1 MRRYEQRGLS
11 AATTLGGMVAGLL
24 ARGADPLRAAAWGVF
39 LHGEAGNA
47 LARRHG
53 AVGLLAREL
62 AAEVPRILHRTQSN
76 RPSP

>member
-1 MRRYEQRGLS
+1 V
-11 AATTLGGMVAGLL
+11 LGGIVAGLL

-47 LARRHG
+47 LALRQG

-62 AAEVPRILHRTQSN
+62 AAEVPRILHRTQST